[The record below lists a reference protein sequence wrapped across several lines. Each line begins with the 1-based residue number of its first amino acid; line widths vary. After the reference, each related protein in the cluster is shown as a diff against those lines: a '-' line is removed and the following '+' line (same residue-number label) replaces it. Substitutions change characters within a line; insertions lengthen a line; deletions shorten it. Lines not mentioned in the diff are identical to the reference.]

1 MDKRIIPAGL
11 PAVLLALGL
20 AASGPAPAATPA
32 AGGPLGLGGAAAADS
47 LRTNVWLVEALMGE
61 IVAEAA
67 ASLPPPPARVQLS
80 ARPAAGDRAGELLGL
95 VVARVL
101 RDRGYE
107 VLVAAADTARGAA
120 PDVYVQ
126 FVANQVELSY
136 PDVGRALGLWR
147 RWVARDV
154 RVVVSAEISEAATGR
169 LLLSER
175 LSRRFSDRVTN
186 DEFPRVD
193 SRLYPF
199 TTATVSESGW
209 QRRLEEFAV
218 LGTLAGLI
226 AVYFA
231 NTGS

>member
-1 MDKRIIPAGL
+1 MDKRINPAGL
-11 PAVLLALGL
+11 AALLIALGL
-20 AASGPAPAATPA
+20 AVPGRALAATPA
-32 AGGPLGLGGAAAADS
+32 AGGPLGLGGTAAADS

-67 ASLPPPPARVQLS
+67 ASLPSPPARVQMT

-107 VLVAAADTARGAA
+107 VLVASADSALGAR
-120 PDVYVQ
+120 PDVHAR
-126 FVANQVELSY
+126 FVADQVELSY

-154 RVVVSAEISEAATGR
+154 KVVVSAEISEAATGR

-175 LSRRFSDRVTN
+175 LSRRFSDRVTD
-186 DEFPRVD
+186 DEFPQVD

-209 QRRLEEFAV
+209 QRRLEQFAV